1 MNLNR
6 SVTEKRLADFRSG
19 RGPNKNSL
27 EVPRRLETNRF
38 SHESLL
44 STNKPTKKTSN
55 LSPDTSSREKLRETS
70 RESSKLLSRMSQN
83 SRMRVAMS
91 KGLLKKV
98 HVAIGLDPDD
108 PAMRKRFHEMSLNL
122 KLDLDKLKEAI

>member
-1 MNLNR
+1 
-6 SVTEKRLADFRSG
+6 
-19 RGPNKNSL
+19 
-27 EVPRRLETNRF
+27 
-38 SHESLL
+38 
-44 STNKPTKKTSN
+44 
-55 LSPDTSSREKLRETS
+55 
-70 RESSKLLSRMSQN
+70 
-83 SRMRVAMS
+83 MRVAMS